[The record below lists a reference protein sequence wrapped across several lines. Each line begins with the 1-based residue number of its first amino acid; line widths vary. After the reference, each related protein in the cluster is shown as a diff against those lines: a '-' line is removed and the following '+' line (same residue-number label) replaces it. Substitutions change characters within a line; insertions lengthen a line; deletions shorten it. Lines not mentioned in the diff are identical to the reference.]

1 MNLFVGD
8 DGKFSYTKFFAIV
21 FHTQLAGSVGWYTYR
36 DQSFDGDMWWF
47 YGAMAAGHVTVN
59 KAISAIQGLQ
69 NRKIDAHAGPV
80 VETTTT
86 TTARGTPQ

>member
-1 MNLFVGD
+1 MKLFEGD

-36 DQSFDGDMWWF
+36 DQEFNTEMWWF
-47 YGAMAAGHVTVN
+47 YGAMAAGHVTLN
-59 KAISAIQGLQ
+59 KAISAIQQFQ
-69 NRKIDAHAGPV
+69 NKKIDASSAPV

-86 TTARGTPQ
+86 TTARGSPP